1 MIFTKYAFFAAISSL
16 LNLLTQ
22 YLSFFIYTGYASL
35 YIAMFVGTSIGLFT
49 KYILDKKFIF
59 HYDNVNNNFRNS
71 RFFYY
76 LLTGIL
82 TTSIFW
88 GTEIAFFIIYSNQN
102 AKYIGAL
109 IGLVIG
115 YLIKYILDKRYVFI

>member
-59 HYDNVNNNFRNS
+59 HYDNVNNNLRNS